1 MDSLLQDQLD
11 IHARLSADE
20 LFETVPVLQQR
31 KGVTEADI
39 ELALS
44 TLNEKSGKMGAL
56 AVVLMPSLD
65 PESPEAPGPRYRIVA
80 TVQVIEQPLFNLG
93 DSGTGIS
100 AEQLAER
107 VRLLLHHASFGRGSV
122 WTFSGMEPV
131 EQGEGKIAYGVRV
144 SRLYGDSYGDRLAT
158 PTLSAAGSTLTIT
171 HADPA
176 ATLCYTTDG
185 SYPWAGNPSATSA
198 SAGAALALAPASS
211 CVVRVAAYRAGYQSS
226 SIATATVTV
235 AAVPPASP
243 G

>member
-20 LFETVPVLQQR
+20 LFAAVPVLLQR
-31 KGVTEADI
+31 RGVTEADV

-56 AVVLMPSLD
+56 AVVLMPSLEPD
-65 PESPEAPGPRYRIVA
+65 SPESPGPRYRIVA

-93 DSGTGIS
+93 DSGTGLS

-144 SRLYGDSYGDRLAT
+144 SRLYGDSYGNRLAV
-158 PTLSAAGSTLTIT
+158 PTLTAAGATIT
-171 HADPA
+171 ATHPDA
-176 ATLCYTTDG
+176 AAALWYTIDG
-185 SYPWAGNPSATSA
+185 SYPWPGNPAA
-198 SAGAALALAPASS
+198 SLYAAP
-211 CVVRVAAYRAGYQSS
+211 VVVAEPCTFRAAAYRPGYQPS
-226 SIATATVTV
+226 SIATANVSTL
-235 AAVPPASP
+235 
-243 G
+243 